1 MPDKIIISKKERR
14 KGEDGFKVFSIRA
27 REETIAALDKIADT
41 TNRSRNEI
49 INLFLEYGLQN
60 YEIENG

>member
-1 MPDKIIISKKERR
+1 MPDKIIISKKEKL

>member
-14 KGEDGFKVFSIRA
+14 KGEDGVKVFSIRA